1 MEQAVEGE
9 YVSIEDPTVHRDV
22 EPKKKWWS
30 FKINMN
36 QIVSGLS
43 MMGTDYN
50 LFVIN
55 MALVVLKAEDKE
67 VYFFLLTVLFLA
79 NLSNR
84 KFFNGNYVLNW
95 SSTWTVS
102 IWLCWRLDW

>member
-1 MEQAVEGE
+1 MEQVVEGE

-67 VYFFLLTVLFLA
+67 VYFFS
-79 NLSNR
+79 SNCSFPSQSQQQ
-84 KFFNGNYVLNW
+84 KIL
-95 SSTWTVS
+95 
-102 IWLCWRLDW
+102 

>member
-1 MEQAVEGE
+1 MASTVEGE
-9 YVSIEDPTVHRDV
+9 YVSIEDPSVHR
-22 EPKKKWWS
+22 EAELKKKWWS

-67 VYFFLLTVLFLA
+67 VFFFLLTVLFLA
-79 NLSNR
+79 NLCN
-84 KFFNGNYVLNW
+84 
-95 SSTWTVS
+95 
-102 IWLCWRLDW
+102 